1 MGKSGDD
8 MNVFVLLLIAVFA
21 LTAAENP
28 NGIHGVEWGI
38 NSATVQTTA
47 LPAVTNW
54 RTVNPEV
61 EDNGLPITAFSSD
74 TPILGY
80 QATTTYYFYNDSLY
94 QATIAFHFRDLEN
107 FDFNYNVFISVDK
120 YYREIRSKT
129 LVFVNNIYSVLR
141 TKYGRKQP
149 VFLPLDPR
157 KVFMDTDNYIAQERW
172 NLRYHPSEYHKR
184 IIGRAYARWRFPE
197 TEINFAVN
205 IAAADDRFDY
215 TLSYI
220 STKMRRDIA
229 NSVQEINESG
239 L

>member
-1 MGKSGDD
+1 MKVISI
-8 MNVFVLLLIAVFA
+8 LLLAIFTLFAV
-21 LTAAENP
+21 EHP

-38 NSATVQTTA
+38 NSATVQETA
-47 LPAVTNW
+47 IPVVANW
-54 RTVNPEV
+54 RTVNPEI
-61 EDNGLPITAFSSD
+61 EQDGLPITAFSSD
-74 TPILGY
+74 TPISGY
-80 QATTTYYFYNDSLY
+80 PATTTYYFYNDSLY
-94 QATIAFHFRDLEN
+94 QATIKFHFSDLES

-120 YYREIRSKT
+120 YYREIRSQT
-129 LVFVNNIYSVLR
+129 LIFVDNIYSTLR

-157 KVFMDTDNYIAQERW
+157 QVFMDTDNYIAQERW

-205 IAAADDRFDY
+205 IAAADSRFDY

-220 STKMRRDIA
+220 STKMRRDIS
-229 NSVQEINESG
+229 NSVQDMNESG